1 MTSTNPIA
9 LREDVL
15 ELIKHACINGTPSL
29 AAEADILYGLLETVV
44 MNAHPSAL
52 TQLLESLREKLS
64 DGEFQDNPDTPFSA
78 HATLTSTHHLLT
90 QVGGGHRV
98 LANLSREA
106 APLSD
111 TFPEDFTA
119 LPATLDDSQSLRVRR
134 IQSATKGKAL
144 DPHFLLQRTPTNE
157 VYLNIVERLPETELE
172 PVRVRIRFETPTH
185 AIHAAN
191 QDAFKV
197 AVLWLLAEQASDDL
211 AFTLVDYLTFPANHE
226 ALREENDTSMSDYS
240 DYIVRLYD
248 GQREPSTVSPT
259 VPL

>member
-1 MTSTNPIA
+1 M
-9 LREDVL
+9 
-15 ELIKHACINGTPSL
+15 
-29 AAEADILYGLLETVV
+29 
-44 MNAHPSAL
+44 
-52 TQLLESLREKLS
+52 ES
-64 DGEFQDNPDTPFSA
+64 
-78 HATLTSTHHLLT
+78 
-90 QVGGGHRV
+90 
-98 LANLSREA
+98 
-106 APLSD
+106 APLSGVFAD
-111 TFPEDFTA
+111 NLIA
-119 LPATLDDSQSLRVRR
+119 LPEALDAGGTLRALR
-134 IQSATKGKAL
+134 IQEDTKGRSL
-144 DPHFLLQRTPTNE
+144 DPHFLLQRTINNE
-157 VYLNIVERLPETELE
+157 TYLNIMERLPENALE